1 VVKRLAKGAAW
12 LLGAAVLLLAAW
24 FGINATDEALSE
36 EARAAMNVSPLP
48 PPDRDNGFLD
58 FLVLAA
64 PAEVPT
70 YEAALD
76 RLSAINNQTGGD
88 FPPAP
93 WPPFRADARL
103 QRCTFG
109 TARGESA
116 EMPGCV
122 QMALEPWV
130 PGVLEAHAVLL
141 GRYLSMREKPRFI
154 NLIDPRSPENPLPA
168 YQEMLEGQRVVL
180 IGAARRFHAG
190 DRAGAVREVER
201 EAAFYRRMAADA
213 TLLIDKMISFA
224 ALDRVALFTA
234 ELARRAPRGEA
245 PLWRRLEALAAPL
258 TKAELDVVP
267 SLRRDFANTVRWMQ
281 TRRYVRLSESTWE
294 MFREFDGRAR
304 PWWEPVS
311 PYLYRPHQTV
321 NWFAARCPFFLAAA
335 EQPSS
340 ELFRAA
346 EAARA
351 RARALDP
358 APVARMILN
367 PVGWNHPLI
376 SNCDF
381 TDYIARAHGR
391 AGVQTLVQLLV
402 RLHARGITRSQD
414 VAATLAGPL
423 GRAHADPFTG
433 EPMRYD
439 PATQTI
445 GFDAEAKHISGA
457 ARHMRKRY
465 GRMALR
471 L

>member
-1 VVKRLAKGAAW
+1 
-12 LLGAAVLLLAAW
+12 
-24 FGINATDEALSE
+24 
-36 EARAAMNVSPLP
+36 
-48 PPDRDNGFLD
+48 
-58 FLVLAA
+58 
-64 PAEVPT
+64 
-70 YEAALD
+70 
-76 RLSAINNQTGGD
+76 
-88 FPPAP
+88 
-93 WPPFRADARL
+93 
-103 QRCTFG
+103 
-109 TARGESA
+109 
-116 EMPGCV
+116 
-122 QMALEPWV
+122 
-130 PGVLEAHAVLL
+130 
-141 GRYLSMREKPRFI
+141 
-154 NLIDPRSPENPLPA
+154 
-168 YQEMLEGQRVVL
+168 
-180 IGAARRFHAG
+180 
-190 DRAGAVREVER
+190 
-201 EAAFYRRMAADA
+201 
-213 TLLIDKMISFA
+213 
-224 ALDRVALFTA
+224 
-234 ELARRAPRGEA
+234 
-245 PLWRRLEALAAPL
+245 
-258 TKAELDVVP
+258 
-267 SLRRDFANTVRWMQ
+267 
-281 TRRYVRLSESTWE
+281 
-294 MFREFDGRAR
+294 
-304 PWWEPVS
+304 VS

-346 EAARA
+346 EAARG